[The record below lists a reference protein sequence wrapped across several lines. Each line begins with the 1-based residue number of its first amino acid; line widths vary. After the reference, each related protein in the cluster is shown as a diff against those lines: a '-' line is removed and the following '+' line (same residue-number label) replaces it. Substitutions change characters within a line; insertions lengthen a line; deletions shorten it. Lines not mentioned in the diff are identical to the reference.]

1 MNFLNLRWSNSF
13 SFPLFGVLN
22 GRIMNSNIG
31 WKSSGKNSILK
42 KNNMLNFKTIEP
54 STQIA
59 LLVNPKKHPNFP
71 KTELDDAVDNA
82 VSDFWKELEELE
94 NGEVHRS
101 LSGPMWLHYIIH
113 NIYFLFPSIPKYVF
127 KFLQWLMMIGHD
139 PKAHHPVFFSTFV
152 SFRVL
157 SPSKFTY

>member
-1 MNFLNLRWSNSF
+1 MIWRRLVIEFSSFVHGSPNCIRKKRKLRSHYFKAFRYLWWLFDLFTNRRRKVLLKCNIIRIFVS
-13 SFPLFGVLN
+13 PLSYVLN

-31 WKSSGKNSILK
+31 WKSSGKNLILK

-71 KTELDDAVDNA
+71 KTDLDDAVDNA

-94 NGEVHRS
+94 NRKDNRS
-101 LSGPMWLHYIIH
+101 LSGPMWL
-113 NIYFLFPSIPKYVF
+113 
-127 KFLQWLMMIGHD
+127 
-139 PKAHHPVFFSTFV
+139 
-152 SFRVL
+152 R
-157 SPSKFTY
+157 